1 MFEELFIVAPS
12 CDLANWQWNIAL
24 QNEIYR
30 DMFMNDQQGKGD
42 HETSDKD
49 VRTEKLYSE

>member
-1 MFEELFIVAPS
+1 MVEELFIIAPS
-12 CDLANWQWNIAL
+12 CDLANQQWNIAL

-30 DMFMNDQQGKGD
+30 EMLMNDQRGKGD

-49 VRTEKLYSE
+49 VRIDKVYSE